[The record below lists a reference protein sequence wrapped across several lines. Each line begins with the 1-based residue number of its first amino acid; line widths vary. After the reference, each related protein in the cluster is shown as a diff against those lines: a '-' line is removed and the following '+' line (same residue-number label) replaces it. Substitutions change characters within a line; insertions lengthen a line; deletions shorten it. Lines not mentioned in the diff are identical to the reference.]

1 MLRDRRRL
9 PIRPKAVIIPSM
21 TDHGRHMTTVVGIDE
36 AGYGPILG
44 PLVVSAVAFEVP
56 SEQANCCLWET
67 LRQVVSDKA
76 SARDNRL
83 PVMDSKKLYSRK
95 DGLGRLERTALVL
108 AGATCEDG
116 AADREAALLKRL
128 CPTADM
134 LAEYPWYSA
143 CDRSLP
149 LEADSGGVRI
159 ATTQF
164 RRGLAESNVRLA
176 WARSEI
182 LPEGH
187 FNEQVERTR
196 NKAAV
201 SFTMV
206 LRLIHEAARCAKT
219 RNVRFLI
226 DRQGGRDH
234 YGPLLMRSFE
244 ERKLKIHDES
254 DGESVYSLI
263 AGDSTWRVEFRKSG
277 DSQHLP
283 IAAASIISKYVRELL
298 MGRFN
303 AWWANH
309 VDALQPTAGY
319 YTDGMRFLRDIAP
332 SVRKLG
338 IQKARLVRS
347 R

>member
-1 MLRDRRRL
+1 
-9 PIRPKAVIIPSM
+9 
-21 TDHGRHMTTVVGIDE
+21 MTTLVGIDE

-44 PLVVSAVAFEVP
+44 PLVVSAIAFEVP
-56 SEQANCCLWET
+56 TEQANGCLWES
-67 LRQVVSDKA
+67 LRQVVSDRA
-76 SARDNRL
+76 AGRDGRL
-83 PVMDSKKLYSRK
+83 PIMDSKKLYSRK

-108 AGATCEDG
+108 AGAAHEEG
-116 AADREAALLKRL
+116 AFEREEALLKSL
-128 CPTADM
+128 WPTSD
-134 LAEYPWYSA
+134 LLTEYPWYAA
-143 CDRSLP
+143 CDRTLP

-159 ATTQF
+159 ATAQF
-164 RRGLAESNVRLA
+164 RRGLQEANVRLA
-176 WARSEI
+176 WGRSEV

-187 FNEQVERTR
+187 FNEQVERMR
-196 NKAAV
+196 NKATV

-206 LRLIHEAARCAKT
+206 LRLIHEAARRAKT

-244 ERKLKIHDES
+244 GRKLKIHDES
-254 DGESVYSLI
+254 DGESVYSLV

-283 IAAASIISKYVRELL
+283 IAAASIISKYIRELL

-309 VDALQPTAGY
+309 VEALQPTAGY
-319 YTDGMRFLRDIAP
+319 YTDGIRFLRDIAS

-338 IQKARLVRS
+338 IQKERLVRS